1 MGHFRWWLRWKQS
14 RGHGVHS
21 PFAFDL
27 ITNVIS
33 GQHDYSA
40 FQDLPRYFETFDLA
54 RYAQPRFNQL
64 SFRLIN
70 YFKAKR
76 ILEINAAEGVNTC
89 YLVAPSSDIRCT
101 CVVSGGDREHTGITK
116 MLPEDVVSRCEY
128 VATMPPAGSEPYD
141 AIFVNLKEHEGLQ
154 EFSIDSLLHLSHENT
169 FWVIYPISSTESK
182 QFWTAIVKDRRFSNT
197 FDRRK
202 IGIAFLRPSFCK
214 MHYWV

>member
-1 MGHFRWWLRWKQS
+1 MWHFRWWLRWKQS

-33 GQHDYSA
+33 DQRNYYA
-40 FQDLPRYFETFDLA
+40 FQDLPLLLDAFDLA
-54 RYAQPRFNQL
+54 RYVQPRFNQL

-76 ILEINAAEGVNTC
+76 ILEINATEGVNTC
-89 YLVAPSSDIRCT
+89 YVVAPSSAIRCT
-101 CVVSGGDREHTGITK
+101 CVEREGDRVHAGTAK

-128 VATMPPAGSEPYD
+128 VTAMPPAGSEPYD

-154 EFSIDSLLHLSHENT
+154 EFPIDSLLQLSHENT
-169 FWVIYPISSTESK
+169 FWVIHPISSRKNK
-182 QFWTAIVKDRRFSNT
+182 QFWSAIVKDRRFTIT

-202 IGIAFLRPSFCK
+202 IGIAFLRPTYYK
-214 MHYWV
+214 THYWV